1 MQLLNLIHYVMYSE
15 EKNHESPLTGKN
27 PNQIN
32 LQHST
37 YSSFHCQ
44 WAEKVK
50 ASTWLSTATT
60 KKTNENFALLMIFF
74 FLFEQPLGLIM
85 AGSFAGPW
93 SMECSSYKL
102 LSHKVQTPHQNAACL
117 SSCHRQASR
126 CIYLEWAFLI
136 ALSLASKSDMP
147 VKCNQILIK
156 SLHFC
161 TAKHLSTCLTSAVC
175 LCFIN
180 ICLWFSFSELRPT
193 KLIQATTIFFK
204 SRAGNSHWCFLNF
217 LSKLCLFSKLTD
229 VGITLLVLPVLS
241 WNKFQLF
248 FLFTAQHVLNAG
260 TILWKPKQHTGRR
273 HSR

>member
-1 MQLLNLIHYVMYSE
+1 MQLLNLIHYIMYSE

-37 YSSFHCQ
+37 YSLFHCQ
-44 WAEKVK
+44 WVEKVK
-50 ASTWLSTATT
+50 ASTWLSRATT
-60 KKTNENFALLMIFF
+60 KKTNENFALLMNWFF
-74 FLFEQPLGLIM
+74 PFWTVTRLNNGREFCRPGVWNAHLTN
-85 AGSFAGPW
+85 
-93 SMECSSYKL
+93 CSHTRYRL
-102 LSHKVQTPHQNAACL
+102 LTEMQL
-117 SSCHRQASR
+117 SSGHRLASR

-136 ALSLASKSDMP
+136 ALSLASRSDMP

-175 LCFIN
+175 LCSIN
-180 ICLWFSFSELRPT
+180 ICLWFSFFELRPV
-193 KLIQATTIFFK
+193 KLIQATAIFLK
-204 SRAGNSHWCFLNF
+204 SRAGNSHWCFLNS

-229 VGITLLVLPVLS
+229 VGTTLLVLPVLS

-248 FLFTAQHVLNAG
+248 IYLRPNMY
-260 TILWKPKQHTGRR
+260 
-273 HSR
+273 